1 MSLVPRQDSGLWE
14 WDTESYSWSEFKTID
29 SHHDFIVVGYP
40 RSGNTFLNFA
50 FERMYKLRQPNFNY
64 HTVAAIEHFEKV
76 FVPLRNPLD
85 CIGSWAHYQKYYFKD
100 FWDFKLQEIT
110 DESINDDIS
119 YYLRF
124 YNAAIKMNS
133 KITFLDFDYF
143 TVDLGYIE
151 NKTGIEKI
159 RQIDLEA
166 VKLQMAKH
174 DKKNNIPTNNQ
185 EILKQIKDQVSMN
198 PRIKECYDLYNKAKE
213 YL

>member
-1 MSLVPRQDSGLWE
+1 MNLKPREDSGLWE
-14 WDTESYSWSEFKTID
+14 WNPESSSWNEFKTTECF
-29 SHHDFIVVGYP
+29 SDFIVVGYP

-50 FERMYKLRQPNFNY
+50 FERMYKLNEPPNNY
-64 HTVAAIEHFEKV
+64 HTVKAMEHFDKI

-85 CIGSWAHYQKYYFKD
+85 CIASWAHYQKYYFED
-100 FWDFKLQEIT
+100 YFDFKIKEIT
-110 DESINDDIS
+110 DKTINDDIS

-124 YNAAIKMNS
+124 YSSAIKMNS
-133 KITFLDFDYF
+133 KITFLDFNSF

-151 NKTGIEKI
+151 NKTGVERK
-159 RQIDLEA
+159 RQIDVEA

-174 DKKNNIPTNNQ
+174 DKKINIPTNNQ